1 MQIKRRFFLGAAT
14 VAFVLISVFSAYQYL
29 SSQPSK
35 YENRKVNKIEIK
47 GLKNVDEDDVF
58 EVMLTTEGYPVK
70 SAEVREDIKQIFAL
84 GYFNNVKFEID
95 EDGEGVKIRVVVEE
109 RPVIEKIVFKGYDE
123 LLETDLLAAM
133 RVKEGEVYRKDLI
146 EESVKQLKDKYN
158 KEGYFNAYITYKVKD
173 SEDDGG
179 VKVEIIIDEGEE
191 IKVRKFAILG
201 ATKIYVEE
209 LFDLVETKED
219 TIFSDGSFKREVYE
233 EDKRKIV
240 GYYQQEGYIDAQ
252 IVDENFEYEWV
263 DPVDKDERGIY
274 IVLKLSEG
282 EKYYF
287 DGEYT
292 INFAEGKS
300 NVLSRAEIE
309 ALKKSFQLKEKGE
322 VFNNSKFQ
330 ADRQSISFLY
340 ASKGYIFARV
350 IPQRN
355 VTEREVKVDGK
366 IEKRKF
372 VKIDFM
378 ISEGKKAHIEQII
391 IKGNK
396 KTKDKVI
403 RRELVIREGMLFNS
417 SLMQISREK
426 VFNLGYFKEVNFD
439 VRPGTKEGFMNLI
452 V

>member
-282 EKYYF
+282 
-287 DGEYT
+287 
-292 INFAEGKS
+292 
-300 NVLSRAEIE
+300 
-309 ALKKSFQLKEKGE
+309 
-322 VFNNSKFQ
+322 
-330 ADRQSISFLY
+330 
-340 ASKGYIFARV
+340 
-350 IPQRN
+350 
-355 VTEREVKVDGK
+355 
-366 IEKRKF
+366 
-372 VKIDFM
+372 
-378 ISEGKKAHIEQII
+378 
-391 IKGNK
+391 
-396 KTKDKVI
+396 
-403 RRELVIREGMLFNS
+403 
-417 SLMQISREK
+417 
-426 VFNLGYFKEVNFD
+426 
-439 VRPGTKEGFMNLI
+439 
-452 V
+452 